1 MSLVS
6 TITQTC
12 LSITVQK
19 KRKEKKTW
27 RWAIFNQPLKKCSC
41 HGHR

>member
-19 KRKEKKTW
+19 KRKKKTW